1 MSLYQ
6 YFEPNPDPLDAIKW
20 IAGRKTTN
28 LYRAQARCM
37 AFGLRLKDL
46 NSGEFVIREPY
57 EAPNLVPHQDRTV
70 QERKASWR
78 KFVEAQLFVNA

>member
-46 NSGEFVIREPY
+46 NSGEFVIKEPY
-57 EAPNLVPHQDRTV
+57 VAPDLKPKEDRTV

-78 KFVEAQLFVNA
+78 KFVEAQIFVNA